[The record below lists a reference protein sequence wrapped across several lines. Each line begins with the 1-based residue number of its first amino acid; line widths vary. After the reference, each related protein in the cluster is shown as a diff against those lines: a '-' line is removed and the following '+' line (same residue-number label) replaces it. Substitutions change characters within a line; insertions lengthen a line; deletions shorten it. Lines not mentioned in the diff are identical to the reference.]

1 MERMQYR
8 KTQDTRKDTVK
19 YKEPVRDEKKRKR
32 LRGNQKSWRKG
43 FHTGKAK
50 ETFNK
55 NL

>member
-1 MERMQYR
+1 MERMQHR

-19 YKEPVRDEKKRKR
+19 YKEPVKDEKKRKR

-43 FHTGKAK
+43 FHAGKAK

-55 NL
+55 EL